1 MTFTTEDGS
10 ISERLEVSGDMPG
23 AYFLYF
29 RVICTSR
36 YCICVCSLFS
46 RVGVVGELK
55 GLLEAIFMIPAT
67 QQVLVCEGQELGTS
81 GTIASLGIKDNDL
94 VLIVNTGNRSRGAAG
109 SGGRGQVARVPRNGM
124 GAMSGGSG
132 GSGGREWDGMDIQDV
147 FENNTNPE
155 VISRIIRSRENLMK
169 QLQFHNPE
177 LAAEMAKDEATA
189 LRALRGF
196 MMMQAT
202 KGALARQKKGQ
213 EEREMRERLE
223 RDPNDQEAKM
233 YFDKQSQ
240 EAMLEEHRRRTM
252 EEFPESFVRVLMLYI
267 EVEINGT
274 ALQAFVDSGAQT
286 SVISARCAERCGLT
300 PYIDGR
306 FAGKVVG
313 VGNGRTLGRV
323 LYTNMTI
330 EGNYFPIS
338 LTVMDDSQGLGD
350 KNMEFLL
357 GLDMLK
363 RHQCT
368 IDLVNGRLL
377 FNYQGQQKSTPFLH
391 EKDLPKTKG
400 GTKDFD
406 PNHQE
411 KDN

>member
-1 MTFTTEDGS
+1 MSF
-10 ISERLEVSGDMPG
+10 
-23 AYFLYF
+23 
-29 RVICTSR
+29 
-36 YCICVCSLFS
+36 CV
-46 RVGVVGELK
+46 VTELK
-55 GLLEAIFMIPAT
+55 ELLSAIFGIPPT
-67 QQVLVCEGQELGTS
+67 QQVFVCGGKELGTS
-81 GTIASLGIKDNDL
+81 GTINSLGIKDNDL
-94 VLIVNTGNRSRGAAG
+94 VLIVNTGNRTGARG
-109 SGGRGQVARVPRNGM
+109 GGRGQAAGV
-124 GAMSGGSG
+124 GASGGQVG
-132 GSGGREWDGMDIQDV
+132 GQVGGQGTDWDRMDLRDV
-147 FENNTNPE
+147 FQQHTNPQT
-155 VISRIIRSRENLMK
+155 ITRIIRSSENLMK

-189 LRALRGF
+189 LRALRLF
-196 MMMQAT
+196 MMMNTTAAT
-202 KGALARQKKGQ
+202 LSSMQKGQ
-213 EEREMRERLE
+213 VEEKMKERLAKDE
-223 RDPNDQEAKM
+223 NDPEAKE
-233 YFDKQSQ
+233 YFAKKKQ
-240 EAMLEEHRRRTM
+240 EGVLEEHYKRTL
-252 EEFPESFVRVLMLYI
+252 EEFPESFAPVLMLYI
-267 EVEINGT
+267 QVEINGT

-286 SVISARCAERCGLT
+286 SVISGRCAERCGLT

-363 RHQCT
+363 RHQCS

-377 FNYQGQQKSTPFLH
+377 FRYQGQQKSTPFLH

-406 PNHQE
+406 PNHDV
-411 KDN
+411 KP